1 MYQDAKRFIDRK
13 AGMQKAILDGA
24 FEVYYQPIVDIRS
37 EKLTSME
44 ALIRWPH
51 HIEGMVSPAEF
62 IPIAEETGLIMPL
75 GEWVLRTVCTQIRA
89 WNEMGH
95 DDFRVAVNLSSR
107 QFENDISKLVEDII
121 LESGISPCSL
131 SLEITEGIAMKNV
144 DANVQMLESYAVLA
158 SIYRSTTLVPAIYR
172 FLI

>member
-1 MYQDAKRFIDRK
+1 
-13 AGMQKAILDGA
+13 
-24 FEVYYQPIVDIRS
+24 
-37 EKLTSME
+37 
-44 ALIRWPH
+44 
-51 HIEGMVSPAEF
+51 
-62 IPIAEETGLIMPL
+62 MPL

-89 WNEMGH
+89 WNEVGH

-131 SLEITEGIAMKNV
+131 SLEITQGIAMKNV

-158 SIYRSTTLVPAIYR
+158 SIY
-172 FLI
+172 